1 MQSLRAIVI
10 DPERCPHSAVEF
22 PMFEAKV
29 APGGKGWLDEPGTKG
44 DHCPDC
50 ARYSENEEIGFG
62 NASADDED

>member
-1 MQSLRAIVI
+1 
-10 DPERCPHSAVEF
+10 
-22 PMFEAKV
+22 MFEAKV

-62 NASADDED
+62 NASSDDEG